1 MFRIFLSIN
10 SSFLKTQRLIW
21 LLHKANTYAWSFWG
35 RSTSGSSTIS
45 SSLNTALGNPIR
57 NRVNPI
63 SNPSFNSMLEFMHSG
78 GRHFSDGPK
87 GIIHKSIQEAG
98 RIFTSL
104 VHWSLYST
112 SLFHCW
118 FCCCCWSRNCY
129 WSCAPQKSCIYT
141 QSLSKSLW
149 IHGTKNIISYCTN
162 PSTTWSDRWAR
173 E

>member
-63 SNPSFNSMLEFMHSG
+63 SNPSFNSMLEFMHSD
-78 GRHFSDGPK
+78 GRHFSDDPQKYPRG
-87 GIIHKSIQEAG
+87 GQDIH
-98 RIFTSL
+98 FTCPL
-104 VHWSLYST
+104 VT
-112 SLFHCW
+112 LFHFTVPLLVLLLLLVPKLLLKLC
-118 FCCCCWSRNCY
+118 SPEELY
-129 WSCAPQKSCIYT
+129 LYPILIKKP
-141 QSLSKSLW
+141 LD
-149 IHGTKNIISYCTN
+149 
-162 PSTTWSDRWAR
+162 TWHKKYYLILHESFNHMSDRWAR